1 MNLLKR
7 LPPFDPKSGTLNV
20 VIDTPKGCRSKFAY
34 DMKRKAYVLKSV
46 LPQGALF
53 PFDFGSIPG
62 RVADDGDPL
71 DALVLM
77 DEPAFCG
84 CLIESRLVG
93 VIEAEQS
100 EDGKTERN
108 DRLIAVAAK
117 SQIHADIKALSDLSP
132 ALLNEIAHFFISY
145 NQERGKKFRPVGLHG
160 RERMMEWLDQSTR
173 DRKWKGM
180 AGLIEEGWE
189 MIDDDAEDEVRDAG
203 LIAAAQRVEHYG
215 IAGYGCVRTYAEL
228 LGDSKGAELLQ
239 QTLDE
244 EGATDKKLTEL
255 AKTLINIKAQ

>member
-1 MNLLKR
+1 MCRRDPTGSGEFVRNKMNLLKK

-34 DMKRKAYVLKSV
+34 DMKRKAYMLKSV
-46 LPQGALF
+46 LPQGLLF

-62 RVADDGDPL
+62 TVGEDGDPL

-117 SQIHADIKALSDLSP
+117 SPTHAEVKSLSDLSP
-132 ALLNEIAHFFISY
+132 TLIKEIEHFFISY
-145 NQERGKKFRPVGLHG
+145 NQERGKKFRPIG
-160 RERMMEWLDQSTR
+160 RFGPKRAEQLVKKQKRRTKR
-173 DRKWKGM
+173 RK
-180 AGLIEEGWE
+180 
-189 MIDDDAEDEVRDAG
+189 
-203 LIAAAQRVEHYG
+203 
-215 IAGYGCVRTYAEL
+215 
-228 LGDSKGAELLQ
+228 
-239 QTLDE
+239 
-244 EGATDKKLTEL
+244 
-255 AKTLINIKAQ
+255 